1 MKKFKKIYRKN
12 EKDFKI
18 DVSIKTI
25 KNICRL
31 LECCLEDIMD
41 QKIKLSP
48 ELSKKWTGSKLIV
61 QKGHL
66 D

>member
-25 KNICRL
+25 KNICQL

-41 QKIKLSP
+41 
-48 ELSKKWTGSKLIV
+48 
-61 QKGHL
+61 
-66 D
+66 

>member
-1 MKKFKKIYRKN
+1 MKIFILIDRPSLLCYDIIYKSKNEEVQEDLQKN

-25 KNICRL
+25 KNICQL

-41 QKIKLSP
+41 
-48 ELSKKWTGSKLIV
+48 
-61 QKGHL
+61 
-66 D
+66 